1 MIKKYLF
8 PFTFLAAIACN
19 QAPKNEQKKLSM
31 LPYPK
36 TKTVNQTDNYH
47 GTNINDPYRWL
58 ENDTATDV
66 IDWVKEENN
75 VTQNYL
81 GQIPYRT
88 QIKNRLTEI
97 WDFPKYSSPFKEG
110 DWYYFFKN
118 EGLQNQSILYRQKG
132 LTGEP
137 EVFLDPNKLSDD
149 GTASLASFTFSK
161 DHKYCAV
168 GVAQS
173 GSDWNE
179 IFVMDVATKQKLAD
193 KIEWVKFSGA
203 TWKGNGFYYSRY
215 NEPAKGKAFSNAN
228 EFMKIY
234 YHKMGTAQSADELIY
249 EDKKHPL
256 RYFNAGI
263 TEDER
268 FMFINISE
276 GTSGNEILIKD
287 LSKNEKV
294 FKTLFKGFEN
304 NYSVVDNVGD
314 KILATTDKGAAKY
327 RLIEVDPANTDEKNW
342 KTIIPESAD
351 LLEGVSYWGGK
362 LFTTYLKDASTRI
375 YKFNA
380 DGTGKEEITLPG
392 IGTASGIG
400 GKKDDTETFYTFT
413 SFTNPGEIYK
423 YDLKTGKSEL
433 FRKTEVK
440 FNANDFETKQVFYT
454 SKDGTKVPMFI
465 MHKKGLKLDGT
476 NPTMLYGYGGF
487 NISLTPSFSVSRIMF
502 LEQGGVYAIASLR
515 GGGEYGED
523 WHKAGMLGKKQNVF
537 DDFISAA
544 EFLISEKYTSSNK
557 LGINGGS
564 NGGLLVGACMTQ
576 RPELFKVAIPAVGV
590 LDMMRYHKF
599 TIGWGWAVEYGSSD
613 KKEDFDWLI
622 KYSPLHNVKQG
633 VKYPATMI
641 MTADHDDRVVPAHS
655 FKFAAELQAK
665 ADTLNPILIRIDSK
679 AGHGAGKPTTK
690 LIEDAADMW
699 SFVLWNLGVNEV
711 KK

>member
-1 MIKKYLF
+1 MIKKHLL
-8 PFTFLAAIACN
+8 PFTFLAVIACN
-19 QAPKNEQKKLSM
+19 QTPKNEQKKLSM

-36 TKTVNQTDNYH
+36 IKTETQTDNYH
-47 GTNINDPYRWL
+47 GIQIADPYRWL
-58 ENDTATDV
+58 ENDTASDV
-66 IDWVKEENN
+66 IDWVKEENKI
-75 VTQNYL
+75 TQNYL
-81 GQIPYRT
+81 GQIPYRAI
-88 QIKNRLTEI
+88 IKNRLTEI

-137 EVFLDPNKLSDD
+137 EVFLDPNKLSED
-149 GTASLASFTFSK
+149 GTASLGSFTFSK

-179 IFVMDVATKQKLAD
+179 IFVMDVTTKQKLTD

-215 NEPAKGKAFSNAN
+215 DEPAKGKAFSNAN

-234 YHKMGTAQSADELIY
+234 YHQMGTAQSADELIY

-276 GTSGNEILIKD
+276 GTNGNEILIKD

-304 NYSVVDNVGD
+304 NYSLIDNVGD

-327 RLIEVDPANTDEKNW
+327 KLIEVDPTNTDEKNW
-342 KTIIPESAD
+342 KTIIAESAD

-380 DGTGKEEITLPG
+380 DGTGKEEIKLPG

-400 GKKDDTETFYTFT
+400 GKKEDTETFYTFT

-423 YDLKTGKSEL
+423 YDLKTGNSEL

-440 FNANDFETKQVFYT
+440 FDANAFETKQVFYT

-465 MHKKGLKLDGT
+465 MHKKGLKLDGN

-537 DDFISAA
+537 DDFIAAA
-544 EFLISEKYTSSNK
+544 EYLIGEKYTSSDK

-590 LDMMRYHKF
+590 LDMLRYHKF

-655 FKFAAELQAK
+655 FKFAAELQSK

-699 SFVLWNLGVNEV
+699 SFVLWNLGVSEV
-711 KK
+711 K